1 MQNTIT
7 QLADVDAKL
16 RRWETRL
23 RRATNMV
30 SKLSRKRRSLAVELG
45 QAPVRNGTVG
55 AALLDDKLDRALR
68 PEPVTTAKVDEL
80 AIPPFLDRKDPLIAE
95 AMTAKRKAAEAEAR
109 KAMPL
114 TGRAALDAIRGKSK
128 KAKATA

>member
-1 MQNTIT
+1 MQNAIT
-7 QLADVDAKL
+7 KLADVDTAL

-30 SKLSRKRRSLAVELG
+30 TKLSRKRRALAVKLG
-45 QAPVRNGTVG
+45 QTPVRDGTVG

-68 PEPVTTAKVDEL
+68 KPDADL
-80 AIPPFLDRKDPLIAE
+80 AIPAFLDRKDPLIAE
-95 AMTAKRKAAEAEAR
+95 SMTAARKAAEAEAR

-114 TGRAALDAIRGKSK
+114 TGRAALDAIRGTRK
-128 KAKATA
+128 KAKANA